1 MHLSGNKFRINYI
14 LINGDTMITNI
25 MVSLGGN
32 AILKHSDKG
41 TAEEQLENTRK
52 TSDVIVKLLKN
63 DYHIAITHGN
73 GPQVGDILLVYDR
86 SKDTIPPMPLDVCV
100 AQTQGMIGYMLQIS
114 LQNALKDSG
123 IEKTVVSIITQTM
136 VHQEDLLLQKPS
148 KPIGPFYTALEAS
161 KYREQTDWTIVEDSG
176 RGYRRVVPSPL
187 PIGFVEQYSI
197 KSLFDSG
204 DVVIAA
210 GGGGIPVIE
219 KKDGN
224 FQGIEAVV
232 DKDHTAALLASLLN
246 TEILL
251 ILTDVDKVALN
262 YGKPDQKDLDH
273 LTINEA
279 KKYLNLGFFP
289 SGNMG
294 PKIEST
300 INFLENGGKKAIITS
315 IENVFDALEGVAGT
329 IITPN

>member
-1 MHLSGNKFRINYI
+1 MLLKENKSIIIF
-14 LINGDTMITNI
+14 LQDGDKLTTNI

-41 TAEEQLENTRK
+41 TAEEQLENTRQ
-52 TSDVIVKLLKN
+52 TSNVIVRLLEN
-63 DYHIAITHGN
+63 DYHICLTHGN
-73 GPQVGDILLVYDR
+73 GPQVGDILLAYDR
-86 SKDTIPPMPLDVCV
+86 SKETLPPMPLDVCV

-114 LQNALKDSG
+114 LKNSLKTSG
-123 IEKTVVSIITQTM
+123 IEKSVVTIITQTM
-136 VHQEDLLLQKPS
+136 VHQQDPLLQKPS

-161 KYREQTDWTIVEDSG
+161 KCREETNWTLIEDSG
-176 RGYRRVVPSPL
+176 RGYRRVVPSPR

-197 KSLFDSG
+197 KSLFDNG
-204 DVVIAA
+204 DLIIAA

-219 KKDGN
+219 NEEGM

-246 TEILL
+246 VEILL
-251 ILTDVDKVALN
+251 ILTDVDKVAIN
-262 YGKPDQKDLDH
+262 YGKPDQEDLDH
-273 LTINEA
+273 LTVEMA
-279 KKYLNLGFFP
+279 RKYLNEGFFP

-300 INFLENGGKKAIITS
+300 IDFLENGGKKAIITS
-315 IENVFDALEGVAGT
+315 IENVFDALDGVAGT
-329 IITPN
+329 TITPN

>member
-1 MHLSGNKFRINYI
+1 M
-14 LINGDTMITNI
+14 
-25 MVSLGGN
+25 
-32 AILKHSDKG
+32 G
-41 TAEEQLENTRK
+41 TAEEQMKNTRK
-52 TSDVIVKLLKN
+52 TSEVIVKLLEN
-63 DYHIAITHGN
+63 DYHIALTHCN

-86 SKDTIPPMPLDVCV
+86 SKDTLPPMPLDVCV

-123 IEKTVVSIITQTM
+123 IETSVVSIITQTL
-136 VHQEDLLLQKPS
+136 VHQEDTLLQKPS
-148 KPIGPFYTALEAS
+148 KPVGPFYTALEAS
-161 KYREQTDWTIVEDSG
+161 KCREETDWTIVEDSG

-219 KKDGN
+219 KDGN

-232 DKDHTAALLASLLN
+232 DKDHTAALLASLLD

-251 ILTDVDKVALN
+251 ILTDVDKVAIN
-262 YGKPDQKDLDH
+262 YGKPDQEDLDH
-273 LTINEA
+273 LNLDEA
-279 KKYLNLGFFP
+279 KKYLKLGFFP

-300 INFLENGGKKAIITS
+300 IDFLENGGKKAIITS

-329 IITPN
+329 TITPN

>member
-1 MHLSGNKFRINYI
+1 VLLKENKSIIIF
-14 LINGDTMITNI
+14 LQDGDKLTTNI

-41 TAEEQLENTRK
+41 TAEEQLENTRQ
-52 TSDVIVKLLKN
+52 TSNVIVRLLEN
-63 DYHIAITHGN
+63 DYHICLTHGN
-73 GPQVGDILLVYDR
+73 GPQVGDILLAYDR
-86 SKDTIPPMPLDVCV
+86 SKETLPPMPLDVCV

-114 LQNALKDSG
+114 LKNSLKTSG
-123 IEKTVVSIITQTM
+123 IEKSVVTIITQTM
-136 VHQEDLLLQKPS
+136 VHQQDPLLQKPS

-161 KYREQTDWTIVEDSG
+161 KCREETNWTLIEDSG
-176 RGYRRVVPSPL
+176 RGYRRVVPSPR

-197 KSLFDSG
+197 KSLFDNG
-204 DVVIAA
+204 DLIIAA

-219 KKDGN
+219 NEEGM

-246 TEILL
+246 VEILL
-251 ILTDVDKVALN
+251 ILTDVDKVAIN
-262 YGKPDQKDLDH
+262 YGKPDQEDLDH
-273 LTINEA
+273 LTVEMA
-279 KKYLNLGFFP
+279 RKYLNEGFFP

-300 INFLENGGKKAIITS
+300 IDFLENGGKKAIITS
-315 IENVFDALEGVAGT
+315 IENVFDALDGVAGT
-329 IITPN
+329 TITPN